1 MGGILCTTEP
11 YGDVRCGR
19 FRRRPWAFVIVGRVF
34 ARVRTI
40 GGVALAIF
48 DLDNAP
54 IDRATAFRRWAVG
67 FAAGCELG
75 PDAVDRP
82 AELVQQIEVDSG
94 AVGGGHAWTAPSRVV
109 RARPSGAVE
118 SARTGA
124 VEARSSGAVGSA
136 RSSAVRAGAR
146 SAVGS
151 ARRGAVGARAGGSGG
166 GAAAEACARDGV
178 STS

>member
-1 MGGILCTTEP
+1 M
-11 YGDVRCGR
+11 
-19 FRRRPWAFVIVGRVF
+19 IVGRVF

-75 PDAVDRP
+75 PDEVDRP
-82 AELVQQIEVDSG
+82 AELVPQIEVDSG
-94 AVGGGHAWTAPSRVV
+94 AVGGGQVWTAPSRVV
-109 RARPSGAVE
+109 EAGSSGAFESARSGAV
-118 SARTGA
+118 
-124 VEARSSGAVGSA
+124 
-136 RSSAVRAGAR
+136 RAEAR

-151 ARRGAVGARAGGSGG
+151 GRRGAVGAGAGGSSA